1 MGTSVLL
8 GIGVLES
15 AKLTPRSLTVSIVIQ
30 YVRRQRFL
38 IRKFRRLNIGILK
51 LSFITVIL
59 SAITLFVPVFSGYIL
74 GLGMLIITLFSRI
87 VGEPANSSDEHKKF
101 LNLLKP
107 ISNAA
112 FFFVASLIVAG
123 FWAAVDSEVTQSNLL
138 KRSLANGFVKYLL
151 LWMIYLT
158 FWWRGTAYKKILP
171 FFAFSF
177 AVISVFHLAYCIA
190 QRAYG
195 LDWGHGL
202 HAVLGPGRYAYG
214 VYRVSGFLGHPL
226 TLGYSQLLAICG
238 CAAFYTI
245 TDSRQEKNTWL
256 VGLLSAL
263 VLILISGS
271 RGPQILAVA
280 LVLMFIPRQMI
291 LERWRILSF
300 ISVILAVFVVSIG
313 TFSRFHELFN
323 NGFGGDARL
332 THWSVYWHIFN
343 DHRLHGIGPGA
354 PEQAI
359 SAYYFKAGADDTIK
373 LAHNA
378 FLQCAAE
385 YGVLGLTGML
395 FWISSWARL
404 GLSVHYVRKG
414 IFGLLFIL
422 VCGGLV
428 QNTIQDSEFVLSL
441 TVWTMLLVA
450 KEVNLSGI
458 AAGRAKTKN
467 IVT

>member
-1 MGTSVLL
+1 MT
-8 GIGVLES
+8 
-15 AKLTPRSLTVSIVIQ
+15 A
-30 YVRRQRFL
+30 
-38 IRKFRRLNIGILK
+38 
-51 LSFITVIL
+51 IL
-59 SAITLFVPVFSGYIL
+59 SAVTLFVPVFSGYIL

-87 VGEPANSSDEHKKF
+87 VGEPANSSDEHNKF
-101 LNLLKP
+101 LNLLRP

-123 FWAAVDSEVTQSNLL
+123 FWAAADSEVTQSDLL
-138 KRSLANGFVKYLL
+138 QRNLANGFVKYLL
-151 LWMIYLT
+151 LWTIYLT
-158 FWWRGTAYKKILP
+158 FWWRVTVYKKILP
-171 FFAFSF
+171 LFASSF
-177 AVISVFHLAYCIA
+177 ALISVFHLVYCIA
-190 QRAYG
+190 QRVYG

-245 TDSRQEKNTWL
+245 ADNRQEKNAWL

-263 VLILISGS
+263 VLILMSGS

-280 LVLMFIPRQMI
+280 LIPMFIPRQMI
-291 LERWRILSF
+291 LVRWRVLSF
-300 ISVILAVFVVSIG
+300 ISVILAALAVSIG
-313 TFSRFHELFN
+313 AFSRFQEMFN
-323 NGFGGDARL
+323 NGLGGDARF

-359 SAYYFKAGADDTIK
+359 SAYYFRAGADDTIK
-373 LAHNA
+373 SAHNA

-404 GLSVHYVRKG
+404 VRSVHYVKRG
-414 IFGLLFIL
+414 FFGLLFIL
-422 VCGGLV
+422 VCGGV
-428 QNTIQDSEFVLSL
+428 TQNTIQDSEFVLSL
-441 TVWTMLLVA
+441 TIWTMLLVA
-450 KEVNLSGI
+450 KEVDLSGI
-458 AAGRAKTKN
+458 AAGRAKIKD